1 MGDSNDNSIGHRI
14 MAFMNRFRTP
24 EAPAYRPPAPGLPP
38 REVFMPSG
46 AQGQYS
52 GDGPFLYTDMKNGQT
67 TFYPGD
73 PARTWRLPKTIE
85 TKNAVVST
93 SKKGANDPYSTPN
106 IVGVVHGGD
115 RDAYGV
121 DGAYIKTGDPRG
133 RDIHGGGTALARG
146 KNNKADAG
154 GVQPQFAPQQPL
166 LPTLGCTRGHN
177 EDVLNMGKMIEDVR
191 QEDPKVI
198 IPYSRR

>member
-1 MGDSNDNSIGHRI
+1 MDENNDNSIGHRI

-24 EAPAYRPPAPGLPP
+24 DPPAYKPPAPGLPS

-46 AQGQYS
+46 AQGQYT
-52 GDGPFLYTDMKNGQT
+52 GEGPFLYTDMKNGRT

-106 IVGVVHGGD
+106 IVGVVHGGN

-133 RDIHGGGTALARG
+133 RDVHGGGTRLAKG
-146 KNNKADAG
+146 KDGKPDPTK
-154 GVQPQFAPQQPL
+154 PQFAPQQPL
-166 LPTLGCTRGHN
+166 LPTQGCTRGHN
-177 EDVLNMGKMIEDVR
+177 EDLVNLGKMIEEVQ
-191 QEDPKVI
+191 QESPGVK